1 MLLTSITS
9 AIMVTFFITWLF
21 VKFVDFY
28 LNIRLSSAICSLV
41 LRHNTPVKFLN
52 GVVFYNNFRIIFPIP
67 LLYRALSS
75 VCFWYLEAWLAGQ
88 RKQGSEDCREERH
101 RWEGET
107 HAKSGKWISKR
118 IMGRQ
123 LSPIGEPWRNEKSS
137 IGYLL
142 PLFLHNKEPPASL
155 LPTRRSW
162 CKWQRDQVTG
172 KKTFV
177 PNPLPWPVLKRIE
190 LVFERL
196 ASVEILEKCLDGFT
210 QNQNEAL
217 HGSGK

>member
-52 GVVFYNNFRIIFPIP
+52 GVVSYNNFRIIFPIP

-107 HAKSGKWISKR
+107 LTQSRVNEFQNVLWEGNSVQSW
-118 IMGRQ
+118 
-123 LSPIGEPWRNEKSS
+123 EPWRNEKSS

-177 PNPLPWPVLKRIE
+177 PNPLPWPVLKKIE

-196 ASVEILEKCLDGFT
+196 ASDGFT

>member
-52 GVVFYNNFRIIFPIP
+52 GVVSYNNFRIIFPIP

-107 HAKSGKWISKR
+107 HAKSGKWFSKR

-123 LSPIGEPWRNEKSS
+123 LSPIVGTLKKWKKQYWLSFTTIPPQQGTPS
-137 IGYLL
+137 IV
-142 PLFLHNKEPPASL
+142 
-155 LPTRRSW
+155 
-162 CKWQRDQVTG
+162 VTHQ
-172 KKTFV
+172 
-177 PNPLPWPVLKRIE
+177 
-190 LVFERL
+190 
-196 ASVEILEKCLDGFT
+196 EIVV
-210 QNQNEAL
+210 
-217 HGSGK
+217 